1 MAKTAFSRARE
12 VIAWRSSSM
21 PSASIVDDHE
31 VRELTISPS
40 RADRQRSGPIFAIVI
55 ILTGIAAGP
64 LYPTLP
70 LRL

>member
-1 MAKTAFSRARE
+1 
-12 VIAWRSSSM
+12 M
-21 PSASIVDDHE
+21 PSASIVEDHE
-31 VRELTISPS
+31 IRELTISPS